1 MKRISNILIYVL
13 IPILIGGL
21 IYIASRSKTLK
32 MFNWF
37 EKMNLSNEIETIR
50 NYFVGI
56 ELPNWIVYNLP
67 DLLWVFS
74 FTSFLL
80 LIWNKRIEKENLF
93 YILFPMCIGVFSE
106 IGQFFSIING
116 TFDKLD
122 IIFYVF
128 GGFSS
133 ILIISKLKINKNEKT
148 ITSHF

>member
-1 MKRISNILIYVL
+1 
-13 IPILIGGL
+13 
-21 IYIASRSKTLK
+21 
-32 MFNWF
+32 
-37 EKMNLSNEIETIR
+37 
-50 NYFVGI
+50 
-56 ELPNWIVYNLP
+56 
-67 DLLWVFS
+67 
-74 FTSFLL
+74 
-80 LIWNKRIEKENLF
+80 
-93 YILFPMCIGVFSE
+93 MCIGVFSE